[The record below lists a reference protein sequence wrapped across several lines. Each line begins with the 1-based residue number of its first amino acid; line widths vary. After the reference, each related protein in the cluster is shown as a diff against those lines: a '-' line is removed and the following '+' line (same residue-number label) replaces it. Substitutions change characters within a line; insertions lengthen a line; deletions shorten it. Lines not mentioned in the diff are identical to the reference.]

1 MWKAG
6 TWPVLHACANHAHD
20 SGGATS
26 RHLPNLT
33 SNRHLRAVNSS
44 TGFSVTTWDGGNEGR
59 RLLSWRRAA
68 RCRPSAF
75 HNLIMTGFWLVPRSA
90 LFLLIV
96 MEGPVCFLGPVLGDW
111 ILPFT
116 IAFMHGGWTEV
127 LRIPISERIFADVPA
142 FIEPQSDIFRI
153 VNVGRFVLG
162 LTTLVLSLLAT
173 KRWWEHLVINK
184 YKWMTREEV
193 EAFYKRD
200 PGI

>member
-1 MWKAG
+1 
-6 TWPVLHACANHAHD
+6 
-20 SGGATS
+20 
-26 RHLPNLT
+26 
-33 SNRHLRAVNSS
+33 
-44 TGFSVTTWDGGNEGR
+44 
-59 RLLSWRRAA
+59 
-68 RCRPSAF
+68 
-75 HNLIMTGFWLVPRSA
+75 MTGFWLVPRSA